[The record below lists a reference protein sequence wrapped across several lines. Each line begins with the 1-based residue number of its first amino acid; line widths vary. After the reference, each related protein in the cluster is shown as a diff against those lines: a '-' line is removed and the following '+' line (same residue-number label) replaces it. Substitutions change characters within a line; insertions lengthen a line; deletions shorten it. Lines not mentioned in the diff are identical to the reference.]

1 MFTNGFLDVLGPED
15 PSAAVATALY
25 QQDET
30 ESIEG
35 PWLQLPADFFFPP
48 KVRCLFFPEPGSDA
62 EGAESDIGG
71 NPGPAQRPVKW
82 CVVSGA
88 K

>member
-1 MFTNGFLDVLGPED
+1 MFLDRED

-35 PWLQLPADFFFPP
+35 PWLQLPADFFSP
-48 KVRCLFFPEPGSDA
+48 KSDCFASEPGSDA

-71 NPGPAQRPVKW
+71 NPGPAQRPVQT
-82 CVVSGA
+82 SGVWYLVPNVG
-88 K
+88 